1 MNIIQ
6 KAVSLKTLLVL
17 ALCVMCGN
25 AALAESKLS
34 IDPVTFGS
42 KEKMM
47 VAVNF
52 ENTNPVVGMEF
63 AVVLPSFLEFDGNA
77 IEKNTER
84 FTNHMMQ
91 FNPANGRVLIY
102 SMPSSLIKGEDGP
115 LVYLPVK
122 VKDSQSAPVTG
133 EIKVAGISFSG
144 AASGGSAESWTQAQ
158 FSVPA
163 SYAPFHA
170 TMTPSA
176 ETLVVKPGVPA
187 TMGFAIEADFE
198 VVGFQMD
205 IVLPAGLTLADVAT
219 TTNRAP
225 GDAMVSVFHN
235 DGYDRL
241 VYFSMSNTA
250 LTGNEGEVFT
260 IDVTPSDDYAVAEAT
275 VEVKNIQLTNIAMQ
289 IVIADPFT
297 VKVINEKLLFDELNT
312 SVEALKTKLAEA
324 LATIAEECPNVK
336 DEYTGEEISA
346 KIETLSAKIAQ
357 LYAEGA
363 LTPEGD
369 AIKAEIAAIEAEIE
383 ALVAAA
389 KQAEID
395 REAQRVADNQA
406 AYDAVL
412 ALLQQLQEQLDATSA
427 TAAEQYPD
435 IDVTAEKTAAQEAID
450 AAKAAAEAAF
460 EAVAEAGVFDYTVPE
475 EDIEALI
482 QAILTKAVGDTEENR
497 KAHNEEAYNAAIAAL
512 DALQAQLDAAIAA
525 AAQDCPHANVLAE
538 VNAAQTA
545 ITNARQQVE
554 LAKLK
559 CADEGLF
566 DYTVPED
573 DIKALITAVTTSAQ
587 EQEAAWVEAQRQAA
601 NLAAYNASIAE
612 IDALQAQLDAMKA
625 QVAEEYPSADV
636 QAEIAAA
643 QQAID
648 DARAAATAAYDA
660 VATEGNYEYT
670 VPTQNIAALIKAILT
685 AAQQSGISEISID
698 NLDPSVKLYNLSGR
712 RVTNP
717 APGTIV
723 IAVPSNGKPSKHI
736 VH

>member
-52 ENTNPVVGMEF
+52 DMQNPITSLQF
-63 AVVLPSFLEFDGNA
+63 DFVLPAFLEFDGTA
-77 IEKNTER
+77 IQKNTER
-84 FTNHMMQ
+84 FADHTVT
-91 FNPANGRVLIY
+91 FNPSLGRVLIS
-102 SMPSSLIKGEDGP
+102 SMSSALLKGENGP
-115 LVYLPVK
+115 LVYIPVK
-122 VKDSQSAPVTG
+122 VKDSQTAPATG
-133 EIKVAGISFSG
+133 VIKVQYIKFSG
-144 AASGGSAESWTQAQ
+144 KMENNDAPKWTQPDFTVA
-158 FSVPA
+158 A
-163 SYAPFHA
+163 SYAPYHVEVSA
-170 TMTPSA
+170 TTSPV
-176 ETLVVKPGVPA
+176 VVKPGETTA
-187 TMGFAIEADFE
+187 LGIGIKADCE
-198 VVGFQMD
+198 VSTFQMD
-205 IVLPAGLTLADVAT
+205 FVLPAGLTLANEVSL
-219 TTNRAP
+219 TNRAS
-225 GDAMVSVFHN
+225 GDAFTLVNHN
-235 DGYDRL
+235 DGYVR
-241 VYFSMSNTA
+241 VQYGTMSNTP
-250 LTGNEGEVFT
+250 LTGDEGEVFT
-260 IDVTPSDDYAVAEAT
+260 IALTAAPDYAVASST
-275 VEVKNIQLTNIAMQ
+275 IDVKNIIISNKDLIEVAP
-289 IVIADPFT
+289 DPFT
-297 VKVINEKLLFDELNT
+297 IEVINEKLLFDELNT

-346 KIETLSAKIAQ
+346 KIETLSAKISQ

-406 AYDAVL
+406 AYDAVM
-412 ALLQQLQEQLDATSA
+412 ALLQQLQEQLDETSA

-482 QAILTKAVGDTEENR
+482 QAILTKAAGDTEENR

-512 DALQAQLDAAIAA
+512 DALQAELDAAIAA

-573 DIKALITAVTTSAQ
+573 DIKALIAAVTTSAQ

-670 VPTQNIAALIKAILT
+670 VPTQNIDALIKAILT